1 MLTGNLTWQE
11 TLSFMCLMVNLSILV
26 TDNLNRSMNI
36 LISAPQVQKIHKAIR
51 MDSDD

>member
-36 LISAPQVQKIHKAIR
+36 LISAQVQKIHKAIR